1 MKQWTRSLMVAVVVV
16 AAAAAIAASVAR
28 LEPLA
33 VAATLTTAAAAIFA
47 LTSAR
52 MTGTT
57 HARRLDVPPTV
68 APQPRAMPTT
78 PITAT
83 DGARD
88 SSRIVSEHPS
98 GAHRQPMGV
107 EPTDVLRAL
116 EESVRGAGTVL
127 STHLWLEDPA
137 TATLRLV
144 ATYGDVPPSSVPVA
158 LVGTLLG
165 TALAQGSARLRRETV
180 SRTGRTEEVVW
191 RYVVPLD
198 SRIAR
203 GVVVVDL
210 ADGDEPPAAV
220 MNSAAGSLRGAL
232 CGALALHVART
243 ETATAYALVEAGQ
256 ELSRL
261 LDADAVVEAALR
273 WAMLLA
279 QAQTGSIMLVDE
291 TSGALR
297 IAASSGLPAGVAEQI
312 SVPEGDGIAGWV
324 LASKQPLIV
333 EDLHDRGPRSRR
345 HGVRSAISVLVADDD
360 GALGVLNVGS
370 RAFHAHF
377 SQSHL
382 DALSSIGRMTAVA
395 LRNSLAVHSTRE
407 LYFDTLKALA
417 LALETKDPYA
427 RGGTARVVGYACDLA
442 AYLDLST
449 REAEALRIAALLH
462 DIGMAAAGEMISV
475 ANRPLSTVEWGMLK
489 MHPSI
494 AREILAQTPALR
506 KAIPIVYHHHEHF
519 DGSGYAA
526 GLSGE
531 RIPLGARILAV
542 ADSFVAMTSDR
553 PHRRAM
559 SLADAIAELREHSG
573 TQFDP
578 DVVRAMIEL
587 AEDQAGQEIDA
598 AEEPARTR

>member
-1 MKQWTRSLMVAVVVV
+1 MKRWRRSL
-16 AAAAAIAASVAR
+16 
-28 LEPLA
+28 
-33 VAATLTTAAAAIFA
+33 TADG
-47 LTSAR
+47 TSDSSP
-52 MTGTT
+52 T
-57 HARRLDVPPTV
+57 VCEPPT
-68 APQPRAMPTT
+68 
-78 PITAT
+78 
-83 DGARD
+83 
-88 SSRIVSEHPS
+88 
-98 GAHRQPMGV
+98 GAHRRPMGV
-107 EPTDVLRAL
+107 EPADVLRAL
-116 EESVRGAGTVL
+116 ADSACAADAVL

-144 ATYGDVPPSSVPVA
+144 AAHGDVKPSSVPVA
-158 LVGTLLG
+158 LAGTLMG
-165 TALAQGSARLRRETV
+165 GASAQGTARLRRETV
-180 SRTGRTEEVVW
+180 ARTGRAEEMVW

-198 SRIAR
+198 TGVAR
-203 GVVVVDL
+203 GVAVVDL
-210 ADGDEPPAAV
+210 ADGDKPDTAAL
-220 MNSAAGSLRGAL
+220 NSVAGSLRGAL
-232 CGALALHVART
+232 SGALALHVARS
-243 ETATAYALVEAGQ
+243 ETATAHALVEAGQ
-256 ELSRL
+256 ELYRL
-261 LDADAVVEAALR
+261 LDPDAVVEAALR
-273 WAMLLA
+273 WAMQLA
-279 QAQTGSIMLVDE
+279 QAQTGSVMLIDE

-297 IAASSGLPAGVAEQI
+297 ITASSGLPAGVAEQI
-312 SVPEGDGIAGWV
+312 SVSEGDGIAGWV

-370 RAFHAHF
+370 RTFHAHF

-395 LRNSLAVHSTRE
+395 LRNAQALHSSQE

-442 AYLDLST
+442 AYLGLSSH
-449 REAEALRIAALLH
+449 EAEALRIAALLH

-475 ANRPLSTVEWGMLK
+475 ADRPLSTVEWGMLK

-494 AREILAQTPALR
+494 AREILTQTPALR
-506 KAIPIVYHHHEHF
+506 EAIPIVYHHHEHF

-559 SLADAIAELREHSG
+559 SLADAIAELRAHSG
-573 TQFDP
+573 SQFDP
-578 DVVRAMIEL
+578 NVVRAMIAL
-587 AEDQAGQEIDA
+587 TEDGAGQVFEA
-598 AEEPARTR
+598 AERPARAR